1 MKPVRSLVL
10 IASDND
16 IRLLSNDGVGKGL
29 VEIRHLT
36 RADLPDVDVEFSDKP
51 PRVMHG
57 EGTGHAAEPR
67 HTEAE
72 LERDRMVRHALQSTA
87 EEFAAGGYDRFYM
100 TAPDKVLGLLRKG
113 LPKPLKEALAGDKDK
128 DLAKVALRDLPGHF
142 ADIASF

>member
-1 MKPVRSLVL
+1 MKALRSLVL
-10 IASDND
+10 LASDND

-36 RADLPDVDVEFSDKP
+36 RSDLPDVDVEFADKM

-57 EGTGHAAEPR
+57 ESTSHAAEPR

-72 LERDRMVRHALQSTA
+72 LERERMVRHALQATA

-100 TAPDKVLGLLRKG
+100 SAPDKVLGLLRKG
-113 LPKPLKEALAGDKDK
+113 LEGPLKAALVADNDK
-128 DLAKVALRDLPGHF
+128 DLVKIAERDLPGHF
-142 ADIASF
+142 ADIAAF